1 MIDADRHEDM
11 SLRWRARLLAMAAED
26 RLSLLATMLGFAHR
40 LAALCDPRLALPMF
54 LQSLAFQ
61 LSRFRAYAGARRK
74 NMAYE

>member
-1 MIDADRHEDM
+1 MPTDTKILAAVACSAAGDGGRRSPE
-11 SLRWRARLLAMAAED
+11 LLAA
-26 RLSLLATMLGFAHR
+26 MLGFAHR